1 MLEIRDRILKQ
12 LHDERE
18 NLARV
23 VLTGSLSPDDYRQ
36 QTGQLKGLDRS
47 AEVVRD
53 AFARY
58 TEDDDD
64 GDDSFPV

>member
-12 LHDERE
+12 LQDERE

-23 VLTGSLSPDDYRQ
+23 VLTGASSPEDYRQ
-36 QTGQLKGLDRS
+36 QTGQVRAFDRS
-47 AEVVRD
+47 AEIVRD
-53 AFARY
+53 AFSRY

-64 GDDSFPV
+64 GDSFPV